1 MAISTCLVIPNR
13 DRHHASVVR
22 PIISRIDDRLI
33 PLLRRWSIPVLRVSL
48 AVVFIWF
55 GGLKIFGTSPVFE
68 LVASTV
74 YWVDPSWFVPTLG
87 VVEVLVGLGLLFRVG
102 LRLVLAV
109 LFAQL
114 VGTFLVF
121 VLLPDVAF
129 QGRNP
134 LALTTEG
141 EFVVKNLVLLAAAM
155 TVGAVIEEEK
165 EELAPPT
172 VPIRRRRAR

>member
-1 MAISTCLVIPNR
+1 MVSSL
-13 DRHHASVVR
+13 
-22 PIISRIDDRLI
+22 ISRIDEALV
-33 PLLRRWSIPVLRVSL
+33 PVLRRWSVPFLRISL

-55 GGLKIFGTSPVFE
+55 GALKIFGMTPVRE

-74 YWVDPSWFVPTLG
+74 YWVDPDWFVPALG

-121 VLLPDVAF
+121 VLLPDIAF
-129 QGRNP
+129 HEGNP
-134 LALTTEG
+134 LSLTTEG

-155 TVGAVIEEEK
+155 TVGALIGEER
-165 EELAPPT
+165 EEMPGSETGHPDQ
-172 VPIRRRRAR
+172 